1 MQLTNLQSMRET
13 SSNAK
18 TKIFIEEE
26 KGECL
31 SFLFIDFVKIAKLAK
46 SIKCFVL
53 NIKT

>member
-1 MQLTNLQSMRET
+1 MRKLKVLT
-13 SSNAK
+13 
-18 TKIFIEEE
+18 EEE
-26 KGECL
+26 KGDCL